1 MNQLLQA
8 TDSALADL
16 QRRAAGKCIR
26 FRQQAMPPGSTPLH
40 ADVGIEVDSATGVSQ
55 LHVRKGIFCPGATG
69 EVVTWLQSG
78 TRTFRSFDDLV
89 RWIRGPLKAAYASP
103 ASSSATPDSGLTDMN
118 SVREALFSEELRQSE
133 PVNEKEIA
141 SRLGEFVLGQEA
153 AVQAL
158 AGVVAR
164 HCARV
169 APKRPAVLFAV
180 GPTGVGKTRVA
191 EMLAKVLRERSG
203 GAKRFGF
210 LRLDMTEY
218 QEAHRVSQL
227 IGSPQGYV
235 GHGEGAQLVD
245 ALRANPRTV
254 VLFDE
259 IEKAHPSI
267 LRLLMNTMDAGR
279 LSTASGGAEGRD
291 VDCREAFFV
300 FTSNLDADGILSELA
315 NRKGFGDRSVEDEV
329 CRRRVRKAGIAPEIV
344 GRIGRFL
351 VFRQLSAETRAA
363 ILALTISE
371 VAVEYGVTVRYIE
384 PAVIVNLMRQLES
397 ADFGARPAQ
406 YLVDELLGSLFA
418 RAARS
423 GQTDIY
429 LAGPPYRVLSPGENP
444 PVEPASRESADRV
457 YSQLGLN

>member
-1 MNQLLQA
+1 MNQLLEA
-8 TDSALADL
+8 TDAAFTDL
-16 QRRAAGKCIR
+16 RHRATDKCIR
-26 FRQQAMPPGSTPLH
+26 FRQQEMPPSSTPSH
-40 ADVGIEVDSATGVSQ
+40 ADIGIEIDSATAVSQ
-55 LHVRKGIFCPGATG
+55 LHVRRGVSCPGSTG
-69 EVVTWLQSG
+69 EVAAWLQLG
-78 TRTFRSFDDLV
+78 TRAFRSFDDLV
-89 RWIRGPLKAAYASP
+89 RWIRGPLKSAFSNH
-103 ASSSATPDSGLTDMN
+103 ASSSRAVGTSLTDMN
-118 SVREALFSEELRQSE
+118 SVRQALVSEEQRQSQ
-133 PVNEKEIA
+133 PVDEKEIA
-141 SRLGEFVLGQEA
+141 RRLGEVVLGQEA
-153 AVQAL
+153 AVQAV

-191 EMLAKVLRERSG
+191 EMLAKVLREQQGNS
-203 GAKRFGF
+203 KRFGY

-267 LRLLMNTMDAGR
+267 LRLLMNAMDAGR
-279 LSTASGGAEGRD
+279 LSTASGGSEGRD

-315 NRKGFGDRSVEDEV
+315 NRKGFGDRCVEDEV

-351 VFRQLSAETRAA
+351 VFRQLSSETRAA

-371 VAVEYGVTVRYIE
+371 VASEYGVTVRYIE
-384 PAVIVNLMRQLES
+384 PAVIVDLMRQLES

-423 GQTDIY
+423 GQTDIH